1 MVVFTTATVL
11 APHASAIEAG
21 LDATVLSFTVMT
33 CTTALAM
40 GDVWD
45 QTCASAYQDFL

>member
-1 MVVFTTATVL
+1 MAVFTTATVL
-11 APHASAIEAG
+11 VLHASAIEGG

-40 GDVWD
+40 ANVWD
-45 QTCASAYQDFL
+45 QTCASVRQDSL

>member
-1 MVVFTTATVL
+1 MAVFTMVTVL
-11 APHASAIEAG
+11 VPHASAIEGG

-40 GDVWD
+40 GNVWD
-45 QTCASAYQDFL
+45 QTHASAHQDLL

>member
-11 APHASAIEAG
+11 VPHASAIEAG

-33 CTTALAM
+33 CTTALAVVN
-40 GDVWD
+40 VWD
-45 QTCASAYQDFL
+45 QTCASAHQDFS